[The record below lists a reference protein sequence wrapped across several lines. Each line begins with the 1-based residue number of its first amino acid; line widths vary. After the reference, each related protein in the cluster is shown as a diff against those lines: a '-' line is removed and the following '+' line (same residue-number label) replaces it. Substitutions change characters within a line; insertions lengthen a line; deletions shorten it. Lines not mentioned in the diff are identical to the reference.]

1 MYYGAFQARHS
12 LNMLGE
18 IKTMPVLL
26 YEFYLDSVNA
36 TLYFDFCFEYSFPVF
51 LAINLEKLQHKSR
64 RHTKWCYPGV
74 ESRFFTIGLTF
85 ERLGQEVHGMRFL
98 LLQMLATLSSH
109 LCYSACPQE
118 CFLLSRGA
126 FLCLSAS
133 ANGEMLQPI
142 LPWVRAARENWRTAR
157 SAKALG
163 DQL

>member
-18 IKTMPVLL
+18 TKTVPVLL
-26 YEFYLDSVNA
+26 YEFYLDSVSA

-109 LCYSACPQE
+109 L
-118 CFLLSRGA
+118 LLSLSPGV
-126 FLCLSAS
+126 FSPLPGCVLVPFCLCKWGDA
-133 ANGEMLQPI
+133 
-142 LPWVRAARENWRTAR
+142 TAYP
-157 SAKALG
+157 ALG
-163 DQL
+163 